1 MNKWHKKC
9 SLLPKILGV
18 KWLPAVITTGDLAR
32 LILGLPPHWWKSSM
46 WLRVPLSPG
55 YSSETVLI
63 LVYTRVTQ
71 SNIFISVFAF
81 SCYLY
86 SISANYFDSL
96 VLKSS
101 DFLLMTSEHSSAA
114 VAHTSRA
121 SSFVVLAPC
130 FPAVPL
136 FSSAFSCLPYSTWIL
151 CILCWPACSRF
162 LAPAFLRSLLSKI
175 QIYTLSA
182 SKVQGIGSKNQAD
195 LSHITDC

>member
-1 MNKWHKKC
+1 MNRWHKKR
-9 SLLPKILGV
+9 SLLPKSLGV
-18 KWLPAVITTGDLAR
+18 KWLPAVITTVDLAR
-32 LILGLPPHWWKSSM
+32 LILGLPPHSWKSSM

-55 YSSETVLI
+55 FSSETVLI

-71 SNIFISVFAF
+71 SNIFIPVFAF

-86 SISANYFDSL
+86 SISANYFDSQ

-101 DFLLMTSEHSSAA
+101 DFLLMTSEHSSVAI
-114 VAHTSRA
+114 AHTPRA
-121 SSFVVLAPC
+121 SYFVVLAPC

-136 FSSAFSCLPYSTWIL
+136 FSSTFSCLPYSTWIL

-162 LAPAFLRSLLSKI
+162 LAPAFLRPLLSKI
-175 QIYTLSA
+175 QIYALSA

-195 LSHITDC
+195 LSHVTDC